1 MNRINYKFF
10 FLFLVTFLF
19 STSIYTDSQKII
31 ENLKIADGF
40 VIEVFAENINT
51 PRQIA
56 ESSAG
61 NIFVGS
67 RNGGTIT
74 SIDNDGNKRVIAKD
88 LSNATGVTYHQ
99 GDLYFSEVDSVWKI
113 KDIDKTLANSEDY
126 PKKILVTNNLPS
138 DTWHGWKWIDFGPD
152 NKLYV
157 PVGAPCNICNPSLEE
172 KYNFDKRYASIMRLN
187 GDEWEYVARGVR
199 NTVGFDWHPK
209 TKSLYFGDN
218 GRDWMGD
225 DMPSCELNV
234 VEAENSFYG
243 YPYKHSMDVL
253 DPEYSKKIPDD
264 AEEFVDPILE
274 IGAHVAPTGLSF
286 YDGDL
291 FPRKYQNTLFMTL
304 HGSWNRSRKVGYKV
318 IAVHFDE
325 NGELLYHND
334 FITGWLQKSNGQE
347 KVLGRPASVFQKSD
361 GSILIS
367 DDGAN
372 VIYRV
377 TYQNS

>member
-1 MNRINYKFF
+1 MCIR
-10 FLFLVTFLF
+10 
-19 STSIYTDSQKII
+19 DS
-31 ENLKIADGF
+31 
-40 VIEVFAENINT
+40 
-51 PRQIA
+51 
-56 ESSAG
+56 
-61 NIFVGS
+61 
-67 RNGGTIT
+67 
-74 SIDNDGNKRVIAKD
+74 
-88 LSNATGVTYHQ
+88 
-99 GDLYFSEVDSVWKI
+99 
-113 KDIDKTLANSEDY
+113 
-126 PKKILVTNNLPS
+126 
-138 DTWHGWKWIDFGPD
+138 
-152 NKLYV
+152 
-157 PVGAPCNICNPSLEE
+157 
-172 KYNFDKRYASIMRLN
+172 
-187 GDEWEYVARGVR
+187 
-199 NTVGFDWHPK
+199 
-209 TKSLYFGDN
+209 
-218 GRDWMGD
+218 
-225 DMPSCELNV
+225 
-234 VEAENSFYG
+234 
-243 YPYKHSMDVL
+243 PYKHSMDVL